1 MKCLPTV
8 SILFIFH
15 LLQVQRVTGAWLNML
30 LTKRHRH
37 GPQHPDQNA
46 LPLGLGYHLN
56 SKVFLLIII
65 FFIVTQIRETL
76 TSTAIKTNT
85 ADLGLAVNP
94 SRWPPSTAL
103 TPLPGLCC
111 THTHLWK
118 SHSSRWILLL
128 HVVDVSLDPEQKM
141 ISCLCHQVWNS
152 IQFYL

>member
-1 MKCLPTV
+1 MLADCLHTV
-8 SILFIFH
+8 YFPPPPGSKGHRRLTQHVTYQTPQTRASASWPECSSSWTWVSSKQQSIFVNH
-15 LLQVQRVTGAWLNML
+15 
-30 LTKRHRH
+30 
-37 GPQHPDQNA
+37 
-46 LPLGLGYHLN
+46 Y
-56 SKVFLLIII
+56 

-94 SRWPPSTAL
+94 SRWPPSAAL

-118 SHSSRWILLL
+118 SHSSRWCCRCKKFRPRAENDLLPL
-128 HVVDVSLDPEQKM
+128 SSSLY
-141 ISCLCHQVWNS
+141 VWNS